1 MVANKMVE
9 GVVVVEVEENTTT
22 STIEMEMVTQILLN
36 EGARL
41 LNLKTSH
48 TYNVLDAKSMDIIS
62 QNIKQNCR
70 MNKLSMQTSSR

>member
-1 MVANKMVE
+1 MVANKMVD

-36 EGARL
+36 EGTIL
-41 LNLKTSH
+41 LNLKISH
-48 TYNVLDAKSMDIIS
+48 TYNVLDSKSMDIIS

-70 MNKLSMQTSSR
+70 MNKLSMQTSLR